1 LPRRLWKFE
10 EKVMDL
16 TSKLEVSRENVKV
29 LKRGYAEKAAEMEGR
44 HIAKEE
50 ILRRKL
56 EEAEAKLQ
64 SAEQEME
71 EKDSLIDELQG
82 ALAGQVQ
89 KNCPSPTRNRC
100 IMWCIRSSETLR
112 RVLRM

>member
-1 LPRRLWKFE
+1 
-10 EKVMDL
+10 MDL

-64 SAEQEME
+64 SVEQEME

-82 ALAGQVQ
+82 VLAGQVQ

-100 IMWCIRSSETLR
+100 IMRCIRSSETHR
-112 RVLRM
+112 RVVQM